1 MDTIKS
7 KCYQIIMTGLNECMR
22 LYFENGPRSSKK
34 TDHLNNMIID
44 YLSVYFSNLHN
55 IDDYSL
61 ITEHNLQCAN
71 FSEQKKCDIVV
82 CYKNAPYIVFPL
94 KFVMTSYLKNRN
106 NYFENI
112 TGEVYLLKQSNPD
125 LKIVPINFILDKI
138 PNLTN
143 DKKIKNFELITH
155 ENSFNVYSTLI
166 KSGIIYDIYNV
177 VIKTEHSCQIGDK
190 YDQPPLITDIIENK
204 SLYDII
210 NGL

>member
-1 MDTIKS
+1 
-7 KCYQIIMTGLNECMR
+7 MR

-44 YLSVYFSNLHN
+44 YLGVYFSNLQN

-61 ITEHNLQCAN
+61 ITEHNLECAN

-82 CYKNAPYIVFPL
+82 FYKNAPYIVFPL
-94 KFVMTSYLKNRN
+94 KFIMTSYLKNRN

-112 TGEVYLLKQSNPD
+112 TGEVYLLKHSNPE

-143 DKKIKNFELITH
+143 DKKIKNFELGYTGNKFIL
-155 ENSFNVYSTLI
+155 FNY
-166 KSGIIYDIYNV
+166 
-177 VIKTEHSCQIGDK
+177 
-190 YDQPPLITDIIENK
+190 
-204 SLYDII
+204 II
-210 NGL
+210 N

>member
-1 MDTIKS
+1 
-7 KCYQIIMTGLNECMR
+7 MTGLNECMR

-34 TDHLNNMIID
+34 TDHLNNIIIE
-44 YLSVYFSNLHN
+44 YLSVYFSTVQN

-71 FSEQKKCDIVV
+71 FSEKKKCDIVV

-125 LKIVPINFILDKI
+125 LKIIPINFILDKI

-190 YDQPPLITDIIENK
+190 YDRPPLITDIIENK

>member
-1 MDTIKS
+1 
-7 KCYQIIMTGLNECMR
+7 
-22 LYFENGPRSSKK
+22 
-34 TDHLNNMIID
+34 
-44 YLSVYFSNLHN
+44 
-55 IDDYSL
+55 
-61 ITEHNLQCAN
+61 
-71 FSEQKKCDIVV
+71 
-82 CYKNAPYIVFPL
+82 
-94 KFVMTSYLKNRN
+94 MTSYLKNRN

-112 TGEVYLLKQSNPD
+112 TGEVYLLKQANPD

-143 DKKIKNFELITH
+143 DKKIKNFEMITH

-190 YDQPPLITDIIENK
+190 YDQPPLITGVIENK

>member
-1 MDTIKS
+1 
-7 KCYQIIMTGLNECMR
+7 MTGLNECMR

-34 TDHLNNMIID
+34 TDHLNKMIID
-44 YLSVYFSNLHN
+44 YLSVYFSTVQN

-82 CYKNAPYIVFPL
+82 CYKNSPYIVFPL

-112 TGEVYLLKQSNPD
+112 TGEVYLLKQANPD

-143 DKKIKNFELITH
+143 DKKIKNFEIITH
-155 ENSFNVYSTLI
+155 
-166 KSGIIYDIYNV
+166 
-177 VIKTEHSCQIGDK
+177 
-190 YDQPPLITDIIENK
+190 
-204 SLYDII
+204 
-210 NGL
+210 

>member
-1 MDTIKS
+1 
-7 KCYQIIMTGLNECMR
+7 MTGLNECMR

-34 TDHLNNMIID
+34 TDHLNNMIIE
-44 YLSVYFSNLHN
+44 YLGVYFSNLHN

-71 FSEQKKCDIVV
+71 FSEKKKCDIVV

-112 TGEVYLLKQSNPD
+112 TGEVYLLKQANPD

-177 VIKTEHSCQIGDK
+177 VIKTEHVCQIGDK
-190 YDQPPLITDIIENK
+190 YDRPPLITDIIENK

>member
-1 MDTIKS
+1 
-7 KCYQIIMTGLNECMR
+7 
-22 LYFENGPRSSKK
+22 
-34 TDHLNNMIID
+34 MIIE
-44 YLSVYFSNLHN
+44 YLGVYFSNLQN

-143 DKKIKNFELITH
+143 DKKIKNFETITH

-166 KSGIIYDIYNV
+166 KTGIIYDIYNV
-177 VIKTEHSCQIGDK
+177 VIKTEHVCQIGDK
-190 YDQPPLITDIIENK
+190 YDRPPLITGVIENK
-204 SLYDII
+204 SLYHII

>member
-1 MDTIKS
+1 
-7 KCYQIIMTGLNECMR
+7 
-22 LYFENGPRSSKK
+22 
-34 TDHLNNMIID
+34 MIID
-44 YLSVYFSNLHN
+44 YLSVYFSNLEN

-112 TGEVYLLKQSNPD
+112 TGEVYLLKQANPD

-138 PNLTN
+138 PNLTI
-143 DKKIKNFELITH
+143 DKKIKNFEVITH

-177 VIKTEHSCQIGDK
+177 VIKTEHSCNIGDK
-190 YDQPPLITDIIENK
+190 YDKSPLIMDIIENK

>member
-1 MDTIKS
+1 
-7 KCYQIIMTGLNECMR
+7 
-22 LYFENGPRSSKK
+22 
-34 TDHLNNMIID
+34 MIIE
-44 YLSVYFSNLHN
+44 YLSVYFSNLQN
-55 IDDYSL
+55 IDDYSP

-82 CYKNAPYIVFPL
+82 CYKNTPYIVFPL

-112 TGEVYLLKQSNPD
+112 TGEVYLLKQANPE
-125 LKIVPINFILDKI
+125 LKIVPINFIRDKI

-143 DKKIKNFELITH
+143 DKKIKNFEVITH
-155 ENSFNVYSTLI
+155 ENSFNVYSTLVN
-166 KSGIIYDIYNV
+166 SGIIYDIYNV

-190 YDQPPLITDIIENK
+190 YDRPPLITDIIENK